1 MLAAQCV
8 STKKG
13 PRWMNSARG
22 NTPCL
27 RLSFSRLA
35 LLSTTAKPSSR
46 RFGYLLFLL
55 SRLGAREA
63 QTGEL
68 FNQQRAIAILEN
80 DERATAGEILG
91 QVRKFVR
98 LSDGINKRL
107 TDALRARNAIVHR
120 FFTDNV
126 ERMVDVREHEKLI
139 RELNFEEECSEAC
152 RGSILSSVP
161 LRRWTTAQ
169 STSTQ

>member
-1 MLAAQCV
+1 MDEFSERKHTVLAPLFFEA
-8 STKKG
+8 G
-13 PRWMNSARG
+13 A
-22 NTPCL
+22 
-27 RLSFSRLA
+27 A
-35 LLSTTAKPSSR
+35 LYDSQTFEQAL
-46 RFGYLLFLL
+46 GYLLFLL

-91 QVRKFVR
+91 RVRKFVR

-126 ERMVDVREHEKLI
+126 ERMVDVRERK
-139 RELNFEEECSEAC
+139 S
-152 RGSILSSVP
+152 
-161 LRRWTTAQ
+161 
-169 STSTQ
+169 